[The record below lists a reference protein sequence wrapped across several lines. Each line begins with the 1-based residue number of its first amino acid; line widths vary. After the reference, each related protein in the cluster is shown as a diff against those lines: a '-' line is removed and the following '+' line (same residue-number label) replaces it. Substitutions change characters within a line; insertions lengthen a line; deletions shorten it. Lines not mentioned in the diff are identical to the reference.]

1 MNAGKELPTRAF
13 KSQKEWEAW
22 LERNHETPGVWI
34 KLSKKGSGI
43 PSVSYQ
49 EAVDSALCYGWID
62 GQAKSLDDVCY
73 LQRFTPR
80 TSTSNWSKINRE
92 KAESYIAEGR
102 MRAPGLRAIEVA
114 RANGRW
120 EKAYEGPREMTVPED
135 FEKALKKNSK
145 ARKFFET
152 LNSKNRYAVLYRIQD
167 ARKPETR
174 ARRIESFIAMLAEG
188 KKVY

>member
-1 MNAGKELPTRAF
+1 MNAGKELPERAF

-22 LERNHETPGVWI
+22 LERNHETQGVWL

-92 KAESYIAEGR
+92 KAEAYIAEGR
-102 MRAPGLRAIEVA
+102 MRPPGLRAIEVA
-114 RANGRW
+114 KANGRW
-120 EKAYEGPREMTVPED
+120 EKAYEGQREMTVPED

-188 KKVY
+188 KKVS

>member
-1 MNAGKELPTRAF
+1 MKAGKELPARAF

-22 LERNHETPGVWI
+22 LERNHETQGVWV
-34 KLSKKGSGI
+34 KFSKKGSGI

-62 GQAKSLDDVCY
+62 GQAKSLDEVCY

-92 KAESYIAEGR
+92 KAEGFITEGR
-102 MRAPGLRAIEVA
+102 MRPSGLRAIEVA

-120 EKAYEGPREMTVPED
+120 DKAYEGQREMTVPED
-135 FEKALKKNSK
+135 FEKALKKNAK

-167 ARKPETR
+167 AKKPETR
-174 ARRIESFIAMLAEG
+174 ARRIETFIAMLEEG
-188 KKVY
+188 KKIY

>member
-1 MNAGKELPTRAF
+1 MLFR
-13 KSQKEWEAW
+13 
-22 LERNHETPGVWI
+22 
-34 KLSKKGSGI
+34 
-43 PSVSYQ
+43 SYQ

-92 KAESYIAEGR
+92 KAEAYIADGR
-102 MRAPGLRAIEVA
+102 MRPPGLRAIEVA
-114 RANGRW
+114 KANGRW
-120 EKAYEGPREMTVPED
+120 EKAYEGQREMTVPED

-152 LNSKNRYAVLYRIQD
+152 LNSTNRYAVLYRIQD

-188 KKVY
+188 KKIS

>member
-1 MNAGKELPTRAF
+1 MNAGKELPERAF

-22 LERNHETPGVWI
+22 LERNHGTLGVWL

-62 GQAKSLDDVCY
+62 GQARSLDDVCY

-80 TSTSNWSKINRE
+80 TATSNWSKINRE
-92 KAESYIAEGR
+92 KAEAYIAQGR
-102 MRAPGLRAIEVA
+102 MRPPGLRAIEVA

-120 EKAYEGPREMTVPED
+120 EKAYEGQREMTVPED

-152 LNSKNRYAVLYRIQD
+152 LNSKNRYSVLYRIQD

-188 KKVY
+188 KKIS

>member
-1 MNAGKELPTRAF
+1 MKEQKELPARAF
-13 KSQKEWEAW
+13 KSQKDWEAW
-22 LERNHETPGVWI
+22 LERNHDTPGVWI

-62 GQAKSLDDVCY
+62 GQARSLDDVCY

-92 KAESYIAEGR
+92 KAEAFLADGR
-102 MRAPGLRAIEVA
+102 MRASGLRAIEVA
-114 RANGRW
+114 KANGRW
-120 EKAYEGPREMTVPED
+120 EKAYEGQREMAVPED
-135 FEKALKKNSK
+135 FEKALKKHPK
-145 ARKFFET
+145 AQKFFGT
-152 LNSKNRYAVLYRIQD
+152 LDSKSRYAVLYRIQD

-188 KKVY
+188 KKIS